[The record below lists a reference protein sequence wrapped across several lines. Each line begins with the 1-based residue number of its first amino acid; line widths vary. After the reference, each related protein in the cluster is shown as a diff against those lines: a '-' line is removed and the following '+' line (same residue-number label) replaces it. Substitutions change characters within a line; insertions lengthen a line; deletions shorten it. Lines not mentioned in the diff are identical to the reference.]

1 MAYDSSKPVTGGSLV
16 AADMRENF
24 RALKEDDIVEGV
36 AASGITPAMFSA
48 DSKQSV
54 IKAWINF
61 NGTGV
66 IAINDSF
73 NVTSITDNGT
83 GDYTI
88 TWDTDFANINYAIV
102 AMGRRDTNDDIS
114 IAIKF
119 GGTYAVGSVQIQVV
133 AASAYVAKD
142 ASIVNILAMG
152 DQ

>member
-24 RALKEDDIVEGV
+24 RALKEDGIVEGV

-66 IAINDSF
+66 IAIRDSF
-73 NVTSITDNGT
+73 NVTSITDNGV

-88 TWDTDFANINYAIV
+88 IWDTDFANVNYSWV
-102 AMGRRDTNDDIS
+102 
-114 IAIKF
+114 
-119 GGTYAVGSVQIQVV
+119 GTTSNGAFIGLRTPFANYQLVGSIRVRN
-133 AASAYVAKD
+133 Y
-142 ASIVNILAMG
+142 NISSLIDQDYIGIIAMG

>member
-73 NVTSITDNGT
+73 NVTSITDVGVGN
-83 GDYTI
+83 YTI
-88 TWDTDFANINYAIV
+88 TWDTDFANVNYCISGAAPAGRFVSTSTRAIG
-102 AMGRRDTNDDIS
+102 ALDIFVLMNGVTPTD
-114 IAIKF
+114 IEHVCVMAI
-119 GGTYAVGSVQIQVV
+119 
-133 AASAYVAKD
+133 
-142 ASIVNILAMG
+142 G